1 MKLANQLRI
10 TNQPKRNYL
19 IDTDMRKNIIFDLD
33 LTLVDTTLAEPY
45 RSQRDWNGAYSVLPK
60 CIVYEG
66 LQEVF
71 DIIRKYGIST
81 CIVSTS
87 PRPYV
92 EKVVRQFNLPI
103 NYIVAYHDARPIKP
117 HPAPMFKALEM
128 LGCDA
133 KSAISFGDRVI
144 DIQASNAAGIE
155 SVACFWGTKEKL
167 ELLRSG
173 YSHAIVNPC
182 EILTLIR

>member
-1 MKLANQLRI
+1 
-10 TNQPKRNYL
+10 
-19 IDTDMRKNIIFDLD
+19 MRKNIIFDLD

-45 RSQRDWNGAYSVLPK
+45 RSKRDWNGAYSVLPQ
-60 CIVYEG
+60 CTVYEG

-71 DIIRKYGIST
+71 DIIRKYDIKT

-87 PRPYV
+87 PRSYV
-92 EKVVRQFNLPI
+92 EKVVQQFNLPI
-103 NYIVAYHDARPIKP
+103 NYIVAYHDAKPIKP
-117 HPAPMFKALEM
+117 HPAPMLKALEV

-144 DIQASNAAGIE
+144 DIQSSNAAGIE
-155 SVACFWGTKEKL
+155 SVACFWGTKEKG
-167 ELLRSG
+167 ELLKSA
-173 YSHAIVNPC
+173 YNHAIVRPN

>member
-1 MKLANQLRI
+1 MK
-10 TNQPKRNYL
+10 KY
-19 IDTDMRKNIIFDLD
+19 IIFDLD
-33 LTLVDTTLAEPY
+33 LTLVDTTLAEPF
-45 RSQRDWNGAYSVLPK
+45 RSKRNWEGAYSVLPQ
-60 CIVYEG
+60 CSVYEG
-66 LQEVF
+66 LTAIF
-71 DIIRKYGIST
+71 DVIRKYGINT

-92 EKVVRQFNLPI
+92 EKVVHQFNLPV
-103 NYIVAYHDARPIKP
+103 NHIVAYHDAKPIKP
-117 HPAPMFKALEM
+117 HPAPMLKALEV

-144 DIQASNAAGIE
+144 DIQSSNAAGIE
-155 SVACFWGTKEKL
+155 SVACFWGTKEKS

-173 YSHAIVNPC
+173 YSHAIIKPS